1 MSAVSN
7 PVPIRTPDPVSPVT
21 APPKPQSGMPW
32 KWLIALV
39 VVAILGWAVYQS
51 MATRQEQQASALPV
65 FKTVKATQGT
75 LDRTVRVAGQ
85 TAARSFTTI
94 TAPILRSPE
103 GGRDLLLMKLT
114 PNGSWVKKG
123 QVIATLDAQAM
134 QDHVDD
140 LSDTIEAAQADVAKR
155 KAEISI
161 ENEALQQTLRLAKSE
176 FEKAKLEASAA
187 EVRTDIERQLLQLS
201 LEEADATYKQRQAD
215 VEFKKASNA
224 ASVRILELT
233 TERHTRHRDRH
244 KGDVLRATIHASM
257 DGLAVMSPIFRGG
270 EMAQIQEG
278 DRVYPGQPF
287 MKIVDPKTMQLEGTV
302 NQAESSEFRIG
313 QQARIR
319 LDAFPGLEFN
329 GKIYSIG
336 ALAVGGWRQ
345 NYYIRSVPVRLQIEG
360 SDPRLIPDLSA
371 SGDVVLDRAENQ
383 TVIPRNAIASENGKT
398 VAYVKKGDTFERREL
413 KVGLMNDTHAAIL
426 EGIQPGDD
434 VRLN

>member
-21 APPKPQSGMPW
+21 APPKPESGFPW
-32 KWLIALV
+32 KWIIGVLV
-39 VVAILGWAVYQS
+39 MAVIGWALYQS
-51 MATRQEQQASALPV
+51 MATKQQETAALPV
-65 FKTVKATQGT
+65 FKTVKATQGNIEQ
-75 LDRTVRVAGQ
+75 TVRVGGQ
-85 TAARSFTTI
+85 TAARRFANI
-94 TAPILRSPE
+94 TAPLLRGPE
-103 GGRDLLLMKLT
+103 TSRDLLLMKLT
-114 PNGSWVKKG
+114 PSGSWVKKG
-123 QVIATLDAQAM
+123 QLIAQIDAQSM

-161 ENEALQQTLRLAKSE
+161 ENESLQQTLRLAKSE
-176 FEKAKLEASAA
+176 LEKARLEASAG

-201 LEEADATYKQRQAD
+201 LEEADANYKQRQAD
-215 VEFKKASNA
+215 VAFKQASNA

-233 TERHTRHRDRH
+233 AERHTRHRDRH
-244 KGDVLRATIHASM
+244 KGDVSRATIYASM

-278 DRVYPGQPF
+278 DRVFPGQPF

-302 NQAESSEFRIG
+302 NQAESSNFRIG
-313 QQARIR
+313 QPARIR
-319 LDAFPGLEFN
+319 LDAFPGLEFP

-345 NYYIRSVPVRLQIEG
+345 NYYIRTVPVRFQIDG

-371 SGDVVLDRAENQ
+371 SADVILDKAENQ
-383 TVIPRNAIASENGKT
+383 TLLPRNAIVSENGKSF
-398 VAYVKKGDTFERREL
+398 AYVKRGEGFEKREL
-413 KVGLMNDTHAAIL
+413 KLGLLNDTHAAVL
-426 EGIQPGDD
+426 EGIRPGEE
-434 VRLN
+434 VRSN